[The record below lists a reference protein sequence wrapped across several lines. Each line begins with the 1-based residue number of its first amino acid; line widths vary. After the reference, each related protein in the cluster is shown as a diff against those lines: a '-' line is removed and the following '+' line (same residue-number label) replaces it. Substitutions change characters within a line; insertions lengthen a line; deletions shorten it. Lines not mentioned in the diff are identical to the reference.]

1 MSKAT
6 ATKFRLFVLPTTDE
20 TVRKAEKAR
29 FSRITVDY
37 VLIYKT
43 GKMQNAVEVTE
54 SEAHRLTEAERRWLL
69 DCNLALIAEKTRENM
84 GGVLQSLSEKVDALE
99 EALKKQKEIEEGA
112 ANNG

>member
-1 MSKAT
+1 MSKP
-6 ATKFRLFVLPTTDE
+6 TKYRLYVLPTTDE

-43 GKMQNAVEVTE
+43 GKMQDGVEVTE
-54 SEAHRLTEAERRWLL
+54 SEAHRLTEAERRWLM
-69 DCNLALIAEKTRENM
+69 DCNLALIAERTRENM
-84 GGVLQSLSEKVDALE
+84 GGVLQSLSAKVDALE

-112 ANNG
+112 ANG

>member
-1 MSKAT
+1 MSKP
-6 ATKFRLFVLPTTDE
+6 TKYRLFVLPTTDE

-43 GKMQNAVEVTE
+43 GKMQDGVEVTE

-84 GGVLQSLSEKVDALE
+84 GGVLQSLSDKVNALE

-112 ANNG
+112 ANG